1 MNRYKHPI
9 EKSILLRS
17 FLFFLVLI
25 AALVSL
31 EWYTM
36 RRTLYRQY
44 ETDLTDIIGYVCSNM
59 DLDDLKACSESGIP
73 SEKYAETQQFL
84 NRVIN
89 YFEFDYIYT
98 VIPTDEAM
106 INVISATS
114 AEEFAAGELDMPLGE
129 VTYAYSPE
137 QLWEF
142 RRRWDEKEICFFEE
156 YSDYGRFYTAC
167 LPLRSSDGETFALLC
182 ADVSSE
188 ELHQAI
194 QQSIFTAALL
204 IFLFSA
210 VFWLIMVIWTRRNI
224 TGPIT
229 RLEEQARSF
238 AEKRL
243 GNAQLSDF
251 IYEAPDIRTDNEI
264 QSLSNAIT
272 KMADDTLR
280 YVRDALSSQSR
291 LHRAEDEAVSMSVVA
306 YKDALTGVKNKAAF
320 ETKRRELDG
329 AIRDGHAEFAL
340 VMVDLNHLKQIND
353 SCGHEK
359 GDLYIQGACRM
370 LCEEYKHSPVYR
382 VGGDEFVA
390 VLEAED
396 YKFRENLLTHLRLRF
411 QESASDLSCQPWE
424 RYSAA
429 CGMALF
435 RQGDAD
441 VSQVFVRADEAM
453 YREKEKSGRQRRTE
467 AP

>member
-17 FLFFLVLI
+17 ILFFLVLI

-142 RRRWDEKEICFFEE
+142 RRRWDEKEICFF
-156 YSDYGRFYTAC
+156 A
-167 LPLRSSDGETFALLC
+167 
-182 ADVSSE
+182 
-188 ELHQAI
+188 
-194 QQSIFTAALL
+194 
-204 IFLFSA
+204 
-210 VFWLIMVIWTRRNI
+210 N
-224 TGPIT
+224 
-229 RLEEQARSF
+229 
-238 AEKRL
+238 
-243 GNAQLSDF
+243 
-251 IYEAPDIRTDNEI
+251 
-264 QSLSNAIT
+264 
-272 KMADDTLR
+272 
-280 YVRDALSSQSR
+280 
-291 LHRAEDEAVSMSVVA
+291 
-306 YKDALTGVKNKAAF
+306 
-320 ETKRRELDG
+320 
-329 AIRDGHAEFAL
+329 
-340 VMVDLNHLKQIND
+340 
-353 SCGHEK
+353 
-359 GDLYIQGACRM
+359 
-370 LCEEYKHSPVYR
+370 
-382 VGGDEFVA
+382 
-390 VLEAED
+390 
-396 YKFRENLLTHLRLRF
+396 
-411 QESASDLSCQPWE
+411 
-424 RYSAA
+424 
-429 CGMALF
+429 
-435 RQGDAD
+435 
-441 VSQVFVRADEAM
+441 
-453 YREKEKSGRQRRTE
+453 
-467 AP
+467 